1 MDPPCGD
8 EGDDGRVV
16 ADMVGR
22 LGITGQAPAHPAE
35 LMEQLGLGHGT
46 RVVDLHDDMP
56 PGIDEPSLPAL
67 PGFGTPQ
74 NYHQAPT
81 FVDSF
86 SGEVVGHEPQV
97 ELDHPPSFDASEAAE
112 AVGGVARS
120 RVGSIRDPPPGID
133 GEAPPGYFGAGGRP
147 PAYS

>member
-1 MDPPCGD
+1 MDPPSGD
-8 EGDDGRVV
+8 EGDDSRVV
-16 ADMVGR
+16 ADMAGR
-22 LGITGQAPAHPAE
+22 LGITGAPAHPAE

-74 NYHQAPT
+74 AYHQPT
-81 FVDSF
+81 FVDPF
-86 SGEVVGHEPQV
+86 SAAAAPPEVEV
-97 ELDHPPSFDASEAAE
+97 DHPPSFDASEAAE

-120 RVGSIRDPPPGID
+120 RVGSVLSPRMD
-133 GEAPPGYFGAGGRP
+133 GEAPPGYFGADGRP

>member
-1 MDPPCGD
+1 MDPPTGD
-8 EGDDGRVV
+8 EGDDTRVV

-22 LGITGQAPAHPAE
+22 LGMTGQAPAHPAA

-74 NYHQAPT
+74 SYHPPT
-81 FVDSF
+81 FVDPF
-86 SGEVVGHEPQV
+86 TPGVEPAV

-120 RVGSIRDPPPGID
+120 RVGSIRVTPMGD
-133 GEAPPGYFGAGGRP
+133 APPGYFGAGGGP